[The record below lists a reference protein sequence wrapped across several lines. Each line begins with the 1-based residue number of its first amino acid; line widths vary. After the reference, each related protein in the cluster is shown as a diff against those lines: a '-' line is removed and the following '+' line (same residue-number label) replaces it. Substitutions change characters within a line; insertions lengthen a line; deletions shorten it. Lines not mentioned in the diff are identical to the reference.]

1 MGLTEK
7 PCHHLVPP
15 GPLLRRNCPV
25 IAGGF
30 LVGKSEEDGKP
41 AAVMLRRSQKD
52 LVNDEARG
60 SLLSFLPS
68 STGFA
73 PQPFPTE
80 LRDVA
85 SMVPSPSGRYLAV
98 VRVRT
103 KDGKK
108 EQSIEVWDGGSL
120 QVTVSGNGEIHG
132 AVYNGD
138 VFSSLEWDHD
148 ETRLMYVAECKAP
161 ETSSFWQAKPAAST
175 SWEGARWG
183 GPAYEEKKGRGEE
196 FKYKGDWG
204 ELCTGKSLSRL
215 FVLHVPTGDI
225 KQVVNPCCGCAGL
238 TVIQSVSNLTSL

>member
-1 MGLTEK
+1 M
-7 PCHHLVPP
+7 
-15 GPLLRRNCPV
+15 

-30 LVGKSEEDGKP
+30 LVGKSGKGGNP
-41 AAVMLRRSQKD
+41 AAVMIRRSQKD

-60 SLLSFLPS
+60 SLLNFLPS
-68 STGFA
+68 ASGFA

-85 SMVPSPSGRYLAV
+85 AMAPSPSGRYLAI
-98 VRVRT
+98 VRIRA

-120 QVTVSGNGEIHG
+120 QATVSGNGELHG

-138 VFSSLEWDHD
+138 VFSSLEWDQD
-148 ETRLMYVAECKAP
+148 ETRLIYVAECKAP
-161 ETSSFWQAKPAAST
+161 ESSSFWQSKPAASP

-183 GPAYEEKKGRGEE
+183 GAAFEEKKGKGEE
-196 FKYKGDWG
+196 FKYTGDWG
-204 ELCTGKSLSRL
+204 ELCTGKSMSRL

-225 KQVVNPCCGCAGL
+225 KQVVVPPCRREITCIHSQVL
-238 TVIQSVSNLTSL
+238 HQSLCRQAEAR